1 MYIEKETYV
10 WYNGKNSI
18 WRIDVERAKYRGK
31 KILIIRSENISKY
44 YAIKKYS
51 TIIIFINTKLNKK
64 EKSEILHKALK
75 KSC

>member
-1 MYIEKETYV
+1 M
-10 WYNGKNSI
+10 
-18 WRIDVERAKYRGK
+18 ERAKYRGK